1 MKKFKFYL
9 TWMGLMMALGVMAQ
23 PAGNGSKE
31 SPFLLGTAEDMSWF
45 RTYVYDTDAK
55 ACAKL
60 TADIDLSSAGTWM
73 GIGTEMRPYQ
83 GVFDGDGHRIKG
95 VNMNFANVNQDNVGL
110 FGCARYAVVKN
121 LSVSG
126 TAVAGMVAGGSIASG
141 VSLLMGRGEGVTV
154 SHVSVS
160 GNIAGYGRYVGG
172 VVGLL
177 TYSPV
182 IATSDE
188 RNRSFIADCVNYA
201 SVTGLDFVGG
211 IVGDAFY
218 ASPTLERCAN
228 RGQVHATGVHA
239 VCGGVTSRLHGKMLH
254 CANMERVVGMHAVG
268 GVVGSV
274 AVTTGSGNSQIVG
287 CYNSAQVNAVE
298 AESMCGLLVG
308 ERTNEDFAP
317 IMQGNI
323 VNGLVHNVEV
333 QNARLLAYGLTELE
347 GVAYVGT
354 DDMADGEVAYI
365 LQGDYDDEAWGQRLG
380 TDAVPS
386 LCTGAPRVYL
396 TGKEVNCKGEPVTDI
411 HYSNTRDE
419 EKMLDHVFDEDGLCT
434 ICGYSMALV
443 QDEDGY
449 YLIGNA
455 AQFDRF
461 RKLFVS
467 LTSGTVSDLNV
478 RLTADIDLSSLKG
491 YHSLNLMDDGSNLAN
506 VKWGGVLDGQG
517 HKIVGARFSRTGLLR
532 GIVGG
537 KVMNLHLYGQLSDA
551 NYSGMITQR
560 ISDGAY
566 VMDCTVHGSIKGAG
580 SYVGGLI
587 ERAEDAKSY
596 VLRCANYTDIT
607 TMGSYVGGVVAIQ
620 NTYLTI
626 CDCANYGTITAADYV
641 GGIFGYGAG
650 NKDTDYGFLSAGDI
664 VLTGTGSNCGPI
676 ASQNTVYANRCVVV
690 PSITISMGGDAKTA
704 GVRYAGQDIVSR
716 DVTHGEAA
724 CYLDCGH
731 DVWGQE
737 LGVDPLP
744 VLGGMVVYSSYPYD
758 CKGDKKSD
766 ELIYV
771 NSLDDAQDAHEYDAD
786 GICTVC
792 QALQP
797 SVQDDDGYYLIANA
811 GNLRWWG
818 DLVAADG
825 GLSMRNARQVADVDL
840 SHICH
845 PAIAGKEPVSWVPI
859 GRMGNWCGVYDG
871 NNHTVRGLFY
881 SGSSNRAG
889 LFSILGKRNDAY
901 ASRQA
906 CIKNLTVV
914 GEVTVI
920 DTQARAGAYGAALV
934 CGYVEGGSVENC
946 VSRGSVTSAT
956 SYVGGIVGNSRSGVI
971 IKKCTNYA
979 SITQS
984 CTYDLKEGM
993 AGGVIGNS
1001 GGPVI
1006 YCSNYGHV
1014 VSNRQQVGGIAGV
1027 CTGNNTLT
1035 FADSSTETLDV
1046 DYGMAYC
1053 GNYGKVEGMGQVGG
1067 IAGLYAGTLPVYSC
1081 IDCEPITWPSSVTE
1095 MAEIATF
1102 GPILGALSHSEV
1114 TVSQAYYVQGT
1125 YAQSISAG
1133 IGVAIVSFNNGSV
1146 AHRMGEPWGQ
1156 DLEGGDVYP
1165 VLFGPK
1171 VYRYN
1176 NLFTNHEGD
1185 LDCSGK
1191 VSIADVS
1198 EWVKSPV
1205 DLNEDGKADIE
1216 DLHVISD
1223 KVLEKK

>member
-1 MKKFKFYL
+1 
-9 TWMGLMMALGVMAQ
+9 MGLMMALVVMAK
-23 PAGNGSKE
+23 PGGEGTKE
-31 SPFLLGTAEDMSWF
+31 SPFPLATADDMSWF
-45 RTYVYDTDAK
+45 RTYVYDTDAR

-60 TADIDLSSAGTWM
+60 TADIDLSSVGTWM
-73 GIGTEMRPYQ
+73 GIGTETRPYQ
-83 GVFDGDGHRIKG
+83 GVFDGDSHRIKG

-126 TAVAGMVAGGSIASG
+126 TAVVGLVSGGSIASG

-160 GNIAGYGRYVGG
+160 GNIAGSGRYVGG

-177 TYSPV
+177 THSPV

-188 RNRSFIADCVNYA
+188 KNRSSIADCVSYA

-211 IVGDAFY
+211 IAGDAYY
-218 ASPTLERCAN
+218 AMPTLERCIN

-239 VCGGVTSRLHGKMLH
+239 VCGGITSRLHGTMLH
-254 CANMERVVGMHAVG
+254 CANMERVVGMQTVG
-268 GVVGSV
+268 GVVGRV
-274 AVTTGSGNSQIVG
+274 VGTTGSGNSQIIG

-308 ERTNEDFAP
+308 ENMNEDFAP
-317 IMQGNI
+317 IIQGNI

-461 RKLFVS
+461 RKLYSS
-467 LTSGTVSDLNV
+467 LPSGTVSDFNV
-478 RLTADIDLSSLKG
+478 RLTADIDLSSLEG
-491 YHSLNLMDDGSNLAN
+491 YHSLNLKEDGSTIAN

-517 HKIVGARFSRTGLLR
+517 HKIVNARFSKNGLLF

-537 KVMNLHLYGQLSDA
+537 VVKNVHIYGQLQNAS
-551 NYSGMITQR
+551 YSGMLTQR
-560 ISDGAY
+560 ISNGAQ
-566 VMDCTVHGSIKGAG
+566 VVDCTTHGSMNGTG
-580 SYVGGLI
+580 RFVGGLI
-587 ERAEDAKSY
+587 ERAEDSKSY
-596 VLRCANYTDIT
+596 VVRCANYADIT
-607 TMGSYVGGVVAIQ
+607 TTGSYVGGIVAIKDS
-620 NTYLTI
+620 YLSI
-626 CDCANYGTITAADYV
+626 IDCANYGTITAADYV
-641 GGIFGYGAG
+641 GGIFGNGAG
-650 NKDTDYGFLSAGDI
+650 NKDTDYGLLSAGDI

-676 ASQNTVYANRCVVV
+676 TSGSTVYANLCVVD
-690 PSITISMGGDAKTA
+690 PSITISIGGDAKTA
-704 GVRYAGQDIVSR
+704 GVRYAGQDIVSH
-716 DVTHGEAA
+716 DVTNGEAA
-724 CYLDCGH
+724 CYLDDGH
-731 DVWGQE
+731 GVWGQE
-737 LGVDPLP
+737 IGVDPLP
-744 VLGGMVVYSSYPYD
+744 VLGGMTVYSSYPYD

-766 ELIYV
+766 DFIYV
-771 NSLDDAQDAHEYDAD
+771 NSLDDAQDEHQYHAD
-786 GICTVC
+786 GVCEVC
-792 QALQP
+792 QAYQP
-797 SVQDDDGYYLIANA
+797 SVQDDDGFYLIANA

-818 DLVAADG
+818 DLVAGDG
-825 GLSMRNARQVADVDL
+825 NISTLNARQVADIDL
-840 SHICH
+840 SSICH
-845 PAIAGKEPVSWVPI
+845 PAGAGKEAVSWNPI
-859 GRMGNWCGVYDG
+859 GRMANWCGVYDG
-871 NNHTVRGLFY
+871 NNHTVSGLY
-881 SGSSNRAG
+881 CYATTNRAG
-889 LFSILGKRNDAY
+889 LFSILGKSGDVS
-901 ASRQA
+901 ASRHA
-906 CIKNLTVV
+906 CIKNLTVE
-914 GEVTVI
+914 GEVTVNYA
-920 DTQARAGAYGAALV
+920 QVKGGAYGAALV
-934 CGYVEGGSVENC
+934 CGYVAGGSVENC
-946 VSRGSVTSAT
+946 VSRGTVTST
-956 SYVGGIVGNSRSGVI
+956 TNSVGGVVGNSRPGVV
-971 IKKCTNYA
+971 IKGCTNYA
-979 SITQS
+979 DIAQT

-1006 YCSNYGHV
+1006 YCANYGHV

-1046 DYGMAYC
+1046 DYGIAYC

-1067 IAGLYAGTLPVYSC
+1067 IAGRYAGTLPVHSC

-1102 GPILGALSHSEV
+1102 GPILGALSDSEV
-1114 TVSQAYYVQGT
+1114 TISQAYYVPGT
-1125 YAQSISAG
+1125 YAQTISAG
-1133 IGVAIVSFNNGSV
+1133 ISVAMVSFHNGSV
-1146 AHRMGEPWGQ
+1146 AHRVGEPWGQ
-1156 DLEGGDVYP
+1156 DLEGGDAYP

-1176 NLFTNHEGD
+1176 KLFTNHVGD
-1185 LDCSGK
+1185 MDCSGA

-1198 EWVKSPV
+1198 VWINSPV
-1205 DLNEDGKADIE
+1205 DLNEDGKVDME
-1216 DLHVISD
+1216 DLHVIRD